1 VPDVPDEPDVPDR
14 PDEPAEP
21 LLPELLKLP
30 LIISCIKLFS
40 FLPTYCQAI
49 TLGPPVEALF
59 T

>member
-1 VPDVPDEPDVPDR
+1 MPDEPDVPDR